1 MTSKANMS
9 TANNSTRN
17 FSEPPPYPGTT
28 VPRTTTPYSHISH
41 STINKFSGMR
51 NDSNKPSALL
61 IDQRKPYVPLGEIRR
76 NVPGQVGSSN
86 GRPAP
91 IQQQIG
97 VPQVHNNQMMVA
109 SNNRDLQSGPP
120 NYQAATN
127 TNSNGPSFNQQVSQ
141 ASLRPVPLKEDG
153 GEGEQQM
160 SEEELMMLS
169 VPVLARRLMD
179 AQNKI
184 SAQTS
189 EIKGIIQLIIYR
201 NIWIEQV
208 LITIS

>member
-1 MTSKANMS
+1 MS
-9 TANNSTRN
+9 TANNTSSRN

-28 VPRTTTPYSHISH
+28 TVLPRTTTPYSHISH
-41 STINKFSGMR
+41 STISKFSGIR
-51 NDSNKPSALL
+51 NDTNKPSLL
-61 IDQRKPYVPLGEIRR
+61 VDQRKPYVPLGEIRR
-76 NVPGQVGSSN
+76 NVVQSQAGSSN

-109 SNNRDLQSGPP
+109 SNNRDLQIGPP

-153 GEGEQQM
+153 GDGEQQM

-189 EIKGIIQLIIYR
+189 EIKGKIWLLTWKLALDCTTNYQLWFIF
-201 NIWIEQV
+201 
-208 LITIS
+208 